1 MVINIWRYDNGR
13 SGVAS
18 PRLKQELA
26 FSTSLSRARY
36 IFDIQLGAEDIAV
49 MEQVKPV
56 GDYVNTDNAEG
67 HRIEGRH
74 AYNLVSEDPGDQ
86 SREIAIYGARA
97 GLKRFWHIAV
107 SSREGEYLTPEQLEH
122 VRSVVCRVL
131 GVADCPSI
139 WADHRDTDNDHM
151 HGLVVSFLPAEDRP
165 VTFGQDWW
173 KEAGQIAMAIIERDL
188 GLEPEPNRRF
198 VADRTGVYHTWSD
211 IKVADEDGKILGRPE
226 IIAAQKAHKSWKQ
239 DNYAANIAQSGEEW
253 DMERAVQVLAKSRIM
268 KSKTAAQVHE
278 SLARVGLKYVAGQSG
293 ARIVANGYLPEA
305 GQHAQ
310 GQSIAA
316 SEAYGNAALQKLGNR
331 LKGGYQPAH
340 PGLVVRKFVMPR
352 FEKLTDEERDRFSD
366 RRAEIEECKELADH
380 LEQHNA
386 QSYRRIRDVEKGK
399 DVNEQRA
406 QRRRSHEREVAR
418 VKKLEKSLSKPF
430 RDARVFPEEAG
441 DTVALIWGPPA
452 GGSSAEKA
460 RRETE
465 ERRELEDR
473 YRIEKTEDARKFWY
487 GENLAFIERLRTIE
501 IVSQKR
507 RARIDALKLA
517 RYRFRRLRIASAQ
530 KIRKGLAR
538 IAAELGIALEKG
550 PLRNLALTHVVSV
563 RAGSIRSIVAASRAY
578 HDTWGDREDK
588 RWRDHDERR
597 FRGERVRTFAAPD
610 HPLHTG
616 KLVTNY
622 LLEVQNS
629 GLHPN
634 PADPALETQRT
645 IADEI
650 DHDELWL
657 VPSRYQNSYE
667 GLHWRFLDDPVL
679 VETFKDKP
687 HRLLHPAVQRD
698 LAAIEAIQIERRRW
712 IAAAIVAGA
721 ASIEDGELTVFK
733 DNAPWA
739 ASFWKAQRSDPTF
752 QRLIAVARARPDR
765 FVFDENIRPGQFSHN
780 QALANDDLLLAK
792 AIARQMHV
800 YERTKTATAV
810 GNRSP
815 MVSAAMPPNSVV
827 AELASAKSSRTETEI
842 SRPADRTDTKPPE
855 PPRHPGHPN
864 PEGVER

>member
-1 MVINIWRYDNGR
+1 MVINIWRYDCGR
-13 SGVAS
+13 NGVAS
-18 PRLKQELA
+18 PKLKQELA

-36 IFDIQLGAEDIAV
+36 IFDIQLSAEDIAV
-49 MEQVKPV
+49 MEQVKPI
-56 GDYVNTDNAEG
+56 GDYVNTDSAEG

-74 AYNLVSEDPGDQ
+74 AYNLVSDDPEGQ
-86 SREIAIYGARA
+86 SQEIAIYGARA

-107 SSREGEYLTPEQLEH
+107 SSREGEHLTPEQLEH

-188 GLEPEPNRRF
+188 DLEPEPNRRF

-211 IKVADEDGKILGRPE
+211 IKVADEDGKILGRSE
-226 IIAAQKAHKSWKQ
+226 IVAAQKAHKAWKQ
-239 DNYAANIAQSGEEW
+239 DNYAAKIAQSGEEW
-253 DMERAVQVLAKSRIM
+253 DMERAVQILAKPRIM

-316 SEAYGNAALQKLGNR
+316 SKAYRNAALKKLGDR
-331 LKGGYQPAH
+331 LTDGYQAAH

-352 FEKLTDEERDRFSD
+352 FEKLTDEERDRFAD

-380 LEQHNA
+380 LKQHNS
-386 QSYRRIRDVEKGK
+386 QFYRRMRDVEKGK

-406 QRRRSHEREVAR
+406 QRRRSHEREEAR

-441 DTVALIWGPPA
+441 DTLAIVWGPPA
-452 GGSSAEKA
+452 GRSSPEKA
-460 RRETE
+460 HREAE

-487 GENLAFIERLRTIE
+487 GKNLAFIERLRTIE

-538 IAAELGIALEKG
+538 IAAELGIALEEG

-563 RAGSIRSIVAASRAY
+563 RAGSIRSIVSANRAY
-578 HDTWGDREDK
+578 YDTWGDRKDK

-597 FRGERVRTFAAPD
+597 LRGERIRTLAAPD
-610 HPLHTG
+610 HPLHAG

-622 LLEVQNS
+622 LLEVQNI
-629 GLHPN
+629 GLHSN
-634 PADPALETQRT
+634 SADPALETQRR

-650 DHDELWL
+650 DHDKLWL
-657 VPSRYQNSYE
+657 APSRYQNSHE
-667 GLHWRFLDDPVL
+667 GFQWRFLDDPVL

-712 IAAAIVAGA
+712 IAAAVVAGA

-733 DNAPWA
+733 DDAPWA
-739 ASFWKAQRSDPTF
+739 ASFWKAQRADPTF
-752 QRLIAVARARPDR
+752 QRLIAVAWARPDR
-765 FVFDENIRPGQFSHN
+765 FAYDENARPGELSQK
-780 QALANDDLLLAK
+780 QALQNKDPALAE
-792 AIARQMHV
+792 AIARQMHA
-800 YERTKTATAV
+800 YERTNTAMSE
-810 GNRSP
+810 GNRAP
-815 MVSAAMPPNSVV
+815 DKSAAIQSSNAGSK
-827 AELASAKSSRTETEI
+827 LASDMP
-842 SRPADRTDTKPPE
+842 SRPATSAPRPAVVEDRDRPVG
-855 PPRHPGHPN
+855 PRHSGAPN
-864 PEGVER
+864 PDGFER